1 MPVLCVMRIKEELV
15 LVISVDG
22 SAWKEFANACWVPHG
37 PVHSIL
43 HFTEGKEEDS
53 LLGGNLALLQ
63 GINKGFW
70 SFMIFHD
77 LHYFHLFHYLLLLQ
91 LLKN

>member
-22 SAWKEFANACWVPHG
+22 SAWKEFANAHWVPHG

-43 HFTEGKEEDS
+43 HFTEGNEEDS
-53 LLGGNLALLQ
+53 LLGEILPCCRG
-63 GINKGFW
+63 
-70 SFMIFHD
+70 
-77 LHYFHLFHYLLLLQ
+77 
-91 LLKN
+91 